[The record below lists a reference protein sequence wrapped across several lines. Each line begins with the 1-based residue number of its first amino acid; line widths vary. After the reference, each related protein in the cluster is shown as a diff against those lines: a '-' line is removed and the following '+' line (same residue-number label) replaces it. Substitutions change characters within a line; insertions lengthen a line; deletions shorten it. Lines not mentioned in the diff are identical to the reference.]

1 MNEQP
6 DLAQFNALPAAQA
19 EQLISQCC
27 AAKHWAQLMVE
38 GRPYADLASLLD
50 AAEHIWAGMAETDL
64 LEAFLAHPKI
74 GNVDSLRE
82 KYASTKTLAAG
93 EQSSVNNA
101 EESILSALAEGNQR
115 YIERNGFIF
124 IVCATGKSAAQMLSL
139 LSERLANSRARE
151 LQIAAEEQ
159 SKITALRLHKQFS

>member
-1 MNEQP
+1 MSEQP
-6 DLAQFNALPAAQA
+6 RLAHFNALPAAQA

-27 AAKHWAQLMVE
+27 AAKRWAQAMVE
-38 GRPYADLASLLD
+38 GRPYTDLATLLN
-50 AAEHIWAGMAETDL
+50 AAEHIWASMTEADL
-64 LEAFLAHPKI
+64 LEAFLAHPQI

-93 EQSSVNNA
+93 EQSAVNNA
-101 EESILSALAEGNQR
+101 EEAVLTALCEGNQR

-124 IVCATGKSAAQMLSL
+124 IVCATGKSAAQMLAL
-139 LSERLANSRARE
+139 LSERLANSRVQE

-159 SKITALRLHKQFS
+159 GKITALRLNKQFS